1 MFNRRFVETGE
12 KIARLSSIV
21 QKMKADLVQSQE
33 KQLAEENKQLQA
45 NVVALKNK
53 LAMLERKNGVQQ
65 IEVPNQLSV
74 APAAAAEEA
83 KAAPAEQPAAPAK
96 KESKPKQPKQAKKQ
110 PAAAGGAAKA
120 KNNNKGGGAEPAKVD
135 VSRLD
140 LRIGHI
146 KEIQLHPDA
155 DSLYLEQIDVGEET
169 PRTVVTGVV
178 KYVPIEKMQNRK
190 VIVLCNLKPAKM
202 RGILSQ
208 AMVMCASA
216 PDQCEVL
223 DPPADAAPGD
233 RVYVPGFEG
242 TPDTQLNPK
251 KKVFEKIQ
259 PDCSTNAEGVAC
271 YKGVPWVVE
280 GKGNCRSQTM
290 NGTGIK

>member
-1 MFNRRFVETGE
+1 MASLAHFNRRFVETGE

-65 IEVPNQLSV
+65 IEVPNQISV
-74 APAAAAEEA
+74 APAAEEA

-96 KESKPKQPKQAKKQ
+96 TESKPKQQKQAKKQ
-110 PAAAGGAAKA
+110 PAAGGAAKA
-120 KNNNKGGGAEPAKVD
+120 KNNKPGAEPAKVD

-169 PRTVVTGVV
+169 PRTVVTGEYDLY
-178 KYVPIEKMQNRK
+178 KKMFYMTFHLARK
-190 VIVLCNLKPAKM
+190 
-202 RGILSQ
+202 LS
-208 AMVMCASA
+208 VSF
-216 PDQCEVL
+216 EV
-223 DPPADAAPGD
+223 
-233 RVYVPGFEG
+233 
-242 TPDTQLNPK
+242 
-251 KKVFEKIQ
+251 
-259 PDCSTNAEGVAC
+259 
-271 YKGVPWVVE
+271 
-280 GKGNCRSQTM
+280 
-290 NGTGIK
+290 

>member
-33 KQLAEENKQLQA
+33 KHLAEENKQLQA

-53 LAMLERKNGVQQ
+53 LALLERKNGVQQ

-74 APAAAAEEA
+74 APAAEEA
-83 KAAPAEQPAAPAK
+83 KAAPTEQPAAPAK
-96 KESKPKQPKQAKKQ
+96 KENKAKQPKQAKKQ
-110 PAAAGGAAKA
+110 PAAAAKA
-120 KNNNKGGGAEPAKVD
+120 KNNKPGAEPAKVD

-223 DPPADAAPGD
+223 DPPADSAPGD

-259 PDCSTNAEGVAC
+259 PDFSTDAEGVAC

-290 NGTGIK
+290 KGTGIK

>member
-1 MFNRRFVETGE
+1 MASLAMFNKRVVEAGE
-12 KIARLSSIV
+12 KISRLSSVV

-33 KQLAEENKQLQA
+33 KRLREENAALQA
-45 NVVALKNK
+45 NVLALKQQLVK
-53 LAMLERKNGVQQ
+53 VEQQNGVQQ
-65 IEVPNQLSV
+65 IKVPNQNNFENVSSSITTPQPKSQTV
-74 APAAAAEEA
+74 ESNKDAKPKEA
-83 KAAPAEQPAAPAK
+83 KA
-96 KESKPKQPKQAKKQ
+96 KQPKQAKAAK
-110 PAAAGGAAKA
+110 PAA
-120 KNNNKGGGAEPAKVD
+120 KGKPSNEPVKVD

-140 LRIGHI
+140 LRIGFI
-146 KEIQLHPDA
+146 KKVELHPDA
-155 DSLYLEQIDVGEET
+155 DSLYLEQIEVGEEV

-208 AMVMCASA
+208 AMVMCASS
-216 PDQCEVL
+216 PEQVEIL
-223 DPPADAAPGD
+223 DPPENAEPGD

-242 TPDTQLNPK
+242 KPDAQLNPK

-259 PDCSTNAEGVAC
+259 PDFSTNDEGLAC

-290 NGTGIK
+290 KGTGIK

>member
-21 QKMKADLVQSQE
+21 QKMKADLAQSQE
-33 KQLAEENKQLQA
+33 DQLVKENKNLQA
-45 NVVALKNK
+45 NVLTLKKK
-53 LAMLERKNGVQQ
+53 LAMLEEKNGVEQ
-65 IEVPNQLSV
+65 IKVPNQKTLPKEKNSQ
-74 APAAAAEEA
+74 ASTTQIAANASQNE
-83 KAAPAEQPAAPAK
+83 PTPK
-96 KESKPKQPKQAKKQ
+96 KESKPKQQKQGKAAK
-110 PAAAGGAAKA
+110 PAAAKA
-120 KNNNKGGGAEPAKVD
+120 KNNKAAAEPAKVD

-140 LRIGHI
+140 LRVGFI
-146 KEIQLHPDA
+146 KTIKLHPDA

-190 VIVLCNLKPAKM
+190 VVVLCNLKPAKM

-208 AMVMCASA
+208 AMVMCASS
-216 PDQCEVL
+216 PDQVEVL
-223 DPPADAAPGD
+223 DPPASAVPGD

-242 TPDTQLNPK
+242 TPDAQLNPK

-259 PDCSTNAEGVAC
+259 PDFLMNDEGVAC
-271 YKGVPWVVE
+271 YRGVPWVIE

-290 NGTGIK
+290 KGTGIK

>member
-1 MFNRRFVETGE
+1 MASLAMFNRRFVETGE

-21 QKMKADLVQSQE
+21 QKMKADLAQSQE
-33 KQLAEENKQLQA
+33 AQLIEENKNLQA
-45 NVVALKNK
+45 NVLVLKRK
-53 LAMLERKNGVQQ
+53 LAMLEKRNGVEQ
-65 IEVPNQLSV
+65 IEVPNQTTLPDETNVQTST
-74 APAAAAEEA
+74 AS
-83 KAAPAEQPAAPAK
+83 QNQSSHK
-96 KESKPKQPKQAKKQ
+96 KESKPKQQKQAKAAK
-110 PAAAGGAAKA
+110 PAATKA
-120 KNNNKGGGAEPAKVD
+120 KSKAAAEPMKVD

-140 LRIGHI
+140 LRVGFI
-146 KEIQLHPDA
+146 KTVQLHPDA

-208 AMVMCASA
+208 AMVMCASS
-216 PDQCEVL
+216 PDQVEVL
-223 DPPADAAPGD
+223 DPPASASPGD

-242 TPDTQLNPK
+242 TPDAQLNPK

-259 PDCSTNAEGVAC
+259 PDFSTNDDGVAC
-271 YKGVPWVVE
+271 YKGVPWVIE

-290 NGTGIK
+290 KGTGIK